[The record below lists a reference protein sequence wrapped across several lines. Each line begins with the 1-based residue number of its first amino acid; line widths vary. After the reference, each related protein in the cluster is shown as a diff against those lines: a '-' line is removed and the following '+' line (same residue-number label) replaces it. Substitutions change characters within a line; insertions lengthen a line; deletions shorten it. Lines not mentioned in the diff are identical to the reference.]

1 MLQLRNVVFISNAMV
16 FLFRNNLVMTESV
29 MV

>member
-16 FLFRNNLVMTESV
+16 MLFLNNLVMTESV